1 MAERLKRAAAWLGLV
16 TDDRYEQYD
25 EADGELTEGIS
36 RDELV
41 GGADQAPA
49 AQPSTSATGWSAS
62 QDSSS
67 SSGAPSSGA
76 SSSVGGS
83 VTPLETKRPAAT
95 SVVAPNPPVA
105 PTPRTADMSR
115 IITVHPRTYN
125 EARTIGEHFRD
136 GVPVIMNLSEME
148 DVDAKRLV
156 DFAAGLIFGLRGSIE
171 RVTSKVFLL
180 SPPNV
185 NVTAEDKE
193 RIAGGFFNQS

>member
-16 TDDRYEQYD
+16 TDDRYGQYD
-25 EADGELTEGIS
+25 EADGEQTEGIS
-36 RDELV
+36 REELV
-41 GGADQAPA
+41 GAADQNPA
-49 AQPSTSATGWSAS
+49 ATSTASGWATTS
-62 QDSSS
+62 QDRGPVST
-67 SSGAPSSGA
+67 
-76 SSSVGGS
+76 GGS
-83 VTPLETKRPAAT
+83 VTPLETKRPLVTT
-95 SVVAPNPPVA
+95 STVTASTPPVA
-105 PTPRTADMSR
+105 STSRTADMSR